1 MLRGKSKARWGRG
14 AFGQEAKTM
23 RDGWIS
29 FAAADR
35 EPASALP
42 RWKLLIV
49 DDDQAVH
56 DGTRFA
62 LQRFALNG
70 RRLEFH
76 SAYSGTEG
84 FEALRAH
91 PDTAVVLLDVVMES
105 EDAGLRL
112 ARRIRNELGNDLV
125 RIILRTGQPGQ
136 APEHK
141 VVVDY
146 DINDYKAK
154 TELTAERLFT
164 ALTAA
169 LRSFEQL
176 RRLDDTRR
184 GLELIVQ
191 ASSDLFSRRSLETL
205 GLGVLLQLNALLALE
220 AAGIVLA
227 RESANAAHSV
237 LARLGTFAGER
248 GERIDFDALFQR
260 LATEDRRVLHEDGT
274 THLFLRTEGGSEF
287 LVLVDNPSEPSP
299 AQVSL
304 LAVFAA
310 KLAIAFDNAR
320 LHAEI
325 LAANEELEERVHRR
339 TGELATANARLEAQ
353 GAQLRRVNAFK
364 NEILGTI
371 AHDLKN
377 PLGVIMGRAEMLA
390 ALADRLDEAAAAPFR
405 QQTGPI
411 REAAQRLTRI
421 LDRSLNDAMADA
433 VDIVIEARPADVG
446 RIVERTAELARSLAE
461 AKAQTLSLAV
471 EPGLGA
477 RCDPDRVAEAV
488 ENLVGNA
495 VKYTPAG
502 GRIEV
507 SAARQ
512 AGEIAITVADSGP
525 GLRPEDVARLFG
537 RFQRLSAQP
546 TGGESATG
554 LGLSIVRKIAELHGG
569 RIEAA
574 EHGPLG
580 GAAFTLTLP
589 VDRTMGTDT
598 PTRTREQP

>member
-1 MLRGKSKARWGRG
+1 
-14 AFGQEAKTM
+14 M
-23 RDGWIS
+23 RNGWIS
-29 FAAADR
+29 FAAAGK
-35 EPASALP
+35 EAAPALP

-62 LQRFALNG
+62 LGRFTLNG
-70 RRLEFH
+70 RRLEFLGAH
-76 SAYSGTEG
+76 SGAEG
-84 FEALRAH
+84 FRMLQEH

-112 ARRIRNELGNDLV
+112 ARRIRTDLGNDLV

-169 LRSFEQL
+169 LRSYEQL

-184 GLELIVQ
+184 GLELIVS
-191 ASSDLFSRRSLETL
+191 ASADLFSRRSLQRL
-205 GLGVLLQLNALLALE
+205 AAGVLLQLNALLELE
-220 AAGIVLA
+220 AAGIVVV
-227 RESANAAHSV
+227 RESAGAAHSV
-237 LARLGTFAGER
+237 LARLGTFAGP
-248 GERIDFDALFQR
+248 GTGALDFDTLFR
-260 LATEDRRVLHEDGT
+260 RFGEDSARVLHQDGL

-287 LVLVDNPSEPSP
+287 LVVLDNPRDLSA
-299 AQVSL
+299 AQISL
-304 LAVFAA
+304 LTVFSA

-320 LHAEI
+320 LHGEVV
-325 LAANEELEERVHRR
+325 AANEALEGRVLRR
-339 TGELATANARLEAQ
+339 TLELATANARLEAQ
-353 GAQLRRVNAFK
+353 GAQLRRVNNFK

-377 PLGVIMGRAEMLA
+377 PLGVIMGRAEMLRT
-390 ALADRLDEAAAAPFR
+390 LAEQGADAEPICR
-405 QQTGPI
+405 QTDHI
-411 REAAQRLTRI
+411 REAAARLTRI
-421 LDRSLNDAMADA
+421 LDRSLSDAMADA
-433 VDIVIEARPADVG
+433 MDIVIEARPADLG
-446 RIVERTAELARSLAE
+446 GIVARTAEMARPLAE
-461 AKAQTLSLAV
+461 AKRQALEVAV
-471 EPGLGA
+471 EPDLEA
-477 RCDPDRVAEAV
+477 RCDPDRIAEAI

-502 GRIEV
+502 GRIRVTAGRRDGEV
-507 SAARQ
+507 FAA
-512 AGEIAITVADSGP
+512 VADSGP

-554 LGLSIVRKIAELHGG
+554 LGLSIVRKIADLHGG
-569 RIEAA
+569 RIEAV
-574 EHGPLG
+574 EHGELG
-580 GAAFTLTLP
+580 GAAFTLILP
-589 VDRTMGTDT
+589 PDRAIEPGAPA
-598 PTRTREQP
+598 PTGRENL

>member
-1 MLRGKSKARWGRG
+1 
-14 AFGQEAKTM
+14 M

-29 FAAADR
+29 FAPGGKAAV
-35 EPASALP
+35 PALP

-62 LQRFALNG
+62 LQRFTLNG
-70 RRLEFH
+70 RRLEFLG
-76 SAYSGTEG
+76 AYSGAEG
-84 FEALRAH
+84 FELLQSH

-105 EDAGLRL
+105 EDAGLKL
-112 ARRIRNELGNDLV
+112 ARRIRDDLGNDLV

-169 LRSFEQL
+169 LRSYEQL

-184 GLELIVQ
+184 GLELIVS
-191 ASSDLFSRRSLETL
+191 ASADLFSNRSLQKL
-205 GLGVLLQLNALLALE
+205 AAGVLLQLNALLQLE
-220 AAGIVLA
+220 AAGIVVV
-227 RESANAAHSV
+227 RESDGDTHSV
-237 LARLGTFAGER
+237 LAELGTFVGAGTDAL
-248 GERIDFDALFQR
+248 DFDTLFR
-260 LATEDRRVLHEDGT
+260 RFADEGTRVLHGDGL
-274 THLFLRTEGGSEF
+274 THLFLRTDGGSEF
-287 LVLVDNPSEPSP
+287 LVVLDNPREPSA

-304 LAVFAA
+304 LTVFAA
-310 KLAIAFDNAR
+310 KLSIAFDNAR
-320 LHAEI
+320 LHGEVV
-325 LAANEELEERVHRR
+325 AANEALEGRVLRR
-339 TGELATANARLEAQ
+339 TLALATANARLEAQ
-353 GAQLRRVNAFK
+353 GAQLRRVNSFK

-377 PLGVIMGRAEMLA
+377 PLGVIMGRAEMVR
-390 ALADRLDEAAAAPFR
+390 ALAEQGGGGAEAGTICA
-405 QQTGPI
+405 QTDHI
-411 REAAQRLTRI
+411 REAASRLTRI
-421 LDRSLNDAMADA
+421 LDRSLADAMADA
-433 VDIVIEARPADVG
+433 MDIVIEAQPADLG
-446 RIVERTAELARSLAE
+446 RIVERTAEMARPLAE
-461 AKAQTLSLAV
+461 AKNQELAIEV
-471 EPGLGA
+471 EAGLLA
-477 RCDPDRVAEAV
+477 RCDPDRIAEAI
-488 ENLVGNA
+488 ENLIGNA
-495 VKYTPAG
+495 VKYTPGG
-502 GRIEV
+502 GRIHV
-507 SAARQ
+507 AASR
-512 AGEIAITVADSGP
+512 AGTEIAVSVADSGP

-554 LGLSIVRKIAELHGG
+554 LGLSIVRKIADLHGG

-589 VDRTMGTDT
+589 PERTLGIPD
-598 PTRTREQP
+598 PASNPPEDGYTR